1 MFKLDSI
8 IRLVVEWIKSATE
21 TVDSGSISGPVKL
34 KTIKLV
40 STTCLLDVQYS
51 KIQCEAFTVCG
62 RHVAAWLESRT
73 VPESFP
79 C

>member
-40 STTCLLDVQYS
+40 FTTCLLD
-51 KIQCEAFTVCG
+51 F
-62 RHVAAWLESRT
+62 
-73 VPESFP
+73 
-79 C
+79 